1 MGLLVDGP
9 LLGQLTAF
17 FPAILLAASVFYFCA
32 LGLYRLTLHPLAKFP
47 GPKVSAFTGWY
58 EFYLDLFGAPRR
70 TFAFRVQR
78 MHEKYGPIVR
88 INPHELHV
96 SDPDFFDVLNA
107 GGSARRDKYPP
118 SASVQG
124 TPDGIFGTVSHEAHR
139 RRRGAVSGFFSKQSL
154 LRDEHLVHDKAN
166 LLCNVFRS
174 AMDEG
179 RAINVRVPLLAFGT
193 DFYCAHALGE
203 RGNMHLLEDEKK
215 AQVWRD
221 SIVGL
226 LHVTPVV
233 RQFPWVL
240 PYAFG
245 LPSWFIRWISSDM
258 ALVVDV
264 FTDIL
269 KQAEAA
275 VDESRRPKAVYKG
288 RSNLMDTILAS
299 ELPRGEKTADRI
311 AQEGFTILTA
321 SGDTL
326 GRVMTTAIYHLHC
339 NPEYLAR
346 LREELKEMMPDPD
359 VDVPL
364 TKIESLPWLTAVIK
378 ESLRIAGLITA
389 RTVLQ
394 APNEC
399 LKFQDWVIPRNTP
412 VGMTTSDLMLDPAA
426 FPEPKR
432 FDPGRWEPSHP
443 LYAQSTGHFVAFSR
457 GHRNCIG
464 LNLAWAQMYIAL
476 AKILRRFELELFD
489 VVRERDIDH
498 HRDCFLG
505 EPRDDTKGVRVKVL
519 GLLE

>member
-1 MGLLVDGP
+1 MGLLVDVP

-58 EFYLDLFGAPRR
+58 EFYLDLLGAPRR

-124 TPDGIFGTVSHEAHR
+124 TPDGIFGTVGHEAHR

-174 AMDEG
+174 AMNEG

-203 RGNMHLLEDEKK
+203 RGNMHLLEDETK

-269 KQAEAA
+269 KQAEAT
-275 VDESRRPKAVYKG
+275 VDESKRPKAVDKG

-359 VDVPL
+359 ADVPL
-364 TKIESLPWLTAVIK
+364 TKIESLPWLT
-378 ESLRIAGLITA
+378 
-389 RTVLQ
+389 
-394 APNEC
+394 
-399 LKFQDWVIPRNTP
+399 P
-412 VGMTTSDLMLDPAA
+412 VGMTTSELMLDPAA

-443 LYAQSTGHFVAFSR
+443 LYAQSTRHFVAFSR